1 MIGPRRRLV
10 VVASACFGLVAVATV
25 TLLLTQPGARADD
38 DGILGPGPVTVRLDV
53 EHSRFEPARVVV
65 QPHTEVRFVVV
76 NHDPIGHELI
86 IGDGTVHA
94 RHENGTE
101 PVHPPR
107 PGEVSV
113 PASGRAST
121 RFVFHEPGEVL
132 YACHLPGHFAY
143 GMRGFVEVRNATSAS
158 RPAS

>member
-1 MIGPRRRLV
+1 MIAAPRRLV
-10 VVASACFGLVAVATV
+10 IAAAGLLAVVTAASVALV
-25 TLLLTQPGARADD
+25 LTQPGAGASD
-38 DGILGPGPVTVRLDV
+38 DGVLGPGPVTVRLDI
-53 EHSRFEPARVVV
+53 EHSRFEPDRVIVR
-65 QPHTEVRFVVV
+65 PHTEVRFVVV

-86 IGDGTVHA
+86 VGDGTVHA
-94 RHENGTE
+94 VHEHGTE
-101 PVHPPR
+101 PAHAPR

-121 RFVFHEPGEVL
+121 TFVFHEPGEVL

-143 GMRGFVEVRNATSAS
+143 GMSGFVEVRKATSDS

>member
-10 VVASACFGLVAVATV
+10 VVASVCLALVGVETEV
-25 TLLLTQPGARADD
+25 LLLTQPDAGADD
-38 DGILGPGPVTVRLDV
+38 DGVLGPGPVTVRLDV

-65 QPHTEVRFVVV
+65 RPHTEVRFVVV
-76 NHDPIGHELI
+76 NHDPIAHELI
-86 IGDGTVHA
+86 VGDGTVHA
-94 RHENGTE
+94 RHEDGTE
-101 PVHPPR
+101 PVHAPR

-121 RFVFHEPGEVL
+121 TFVFHEPGEVL
-132 YACHLPGHFAY
+132 YACHLPRHFAY
-143 GMRGFVEVRNATSAS
+143 GMSGFVEVRNATSGS

>member
-1 MIGPRRRLV
+1 VIAPRRRLV
-10 VVASACFGLVAVATV
+10 IAAGALLIVVTAASLALVLAR
-25 TLLLTQPGARADD
+25 PGAGASD
-38 DGILGPGPVTVRLDV
+38 DGVLGPEPVTVRLDID
-53 EHSRFEPARVVV
+53 HSRFAPPRVIVR
-65 QPHTEVRFVVV
+65 PHTEVRFMVV

-86 IGDGTVHA
+86 VGDGTVHA
-94 RHENGTE
+94 VHEHGTE
-101 PVHPPR
+101 PAHAPR

-121 RFVFHEPGEVL
+121 TFVFHEPGEVL

-143 GMRGFVEVRNATSAS
+143 GMWGFVEVRNATSAS